1 MYMRA
6 AHGRAY
12 IPATHATHATHG
24 RTHMHAGAQIRANK
38 EVFFSVHHR
47 CINVG
52 NKGEEERQRETER
65 ERDRERERETE
76 RRRRRRRKVYA
87 DVY

>member
-1 MYMRA
+1 MRA

-65 ERDRERERETE
+65 ERDRERD
-76 RRRRRRRKVYA
+76 RKSV
-87 DVY
+87 V

>member
-1 MYMRA
+1 MRA

-52 NKGEEERQRETER
+52 LSLIHI
-65 ERDRERERETE
+65 
-76 RRRRRRRKVYA
+76 
-87 DVY
+87 